1 MANIKDFK
9 EDFNYYDINSDY
21 TGRDVKNS
29 EEQVLYRRDSL
40 HRIWMNEQTDCYS
53 THWHPAMEIINPVD
67 NYYDVVVNGEKY
79 HVMPGEILL
88 VPPGELHELIA
99 PEWGKRF
106 IFLMDISLISKLKGF
121 AGIQSMLTKPLHIT
135 RDTHPMIYESVYELL
150 LQMRNEYFNNNEF
163 SELTIQSLLLNLFV
177 KIGDNYNKAE
187 ELFPNVRLYKQKEYV
202 QKFNQALEYIDS
214 HYMNDITLEEVA
226 DEIGFSKYHFS
237 RLFKQYT
244 NYTFCDYVTLRRIKV
259 AEEFLASPDYSITEV
274 AMQAGFSSIST
285 FNRLFKQMKGCT
297 PSEYRTKNNP
307 SKRRNNA

>member
-1 MANIKDFK
+1 MANYKDFR

-21 TGRDVKNS
+21 TGRDVNDS
-29 EEQVLYRRDSL
+29 YEQVNYHRDSL
-40 HRIWMNEQTDCYS
+40 HRIWMNEQTESYS
-53 THWHPAMEIINPVD
+53 THWHSAMEIITPVE
-67 NYYDVVVNGEKY
+67 NYYDVKVGADDF
-79 HVMPGEILL
+79 HIMPGEILL
-88 VPPGELHELIA
+88 IPPGELHELVA

-106 IFLMDISLISKLKGF
+106 IFILDISLISRLKGF
-121 AGIQSMLTKPLHIT
+121 AGIQSILNRPVLIT
-135 RDTHPMIYESVYELL
+135 RDTHPLIYEDVYELL
-150 LQMRNEYFNNNEF
+150 VQMRNEYFNNNEF

-214 HYMNDITLEEVA
+214 HYMNDITLDEVA

-259 AEEFLASPDYSITEV
+259 AEEYLASPDYSVTEV

-297 PSEYRTKNNP
+297 PSEYRAKNTP
-307 SKRRNNA
+307 SKKRHA